1 MSVVKSKRGEGKL
14 VVITKSNELAVYTIK
29 ICSNEK
35 HFPKHYRWCITNKI
49 VDAALDINNFAT
61 KANSVF
67 VTSPEDLSLRKS
79 YQLQAITATYSL
91 LSMIDIAYR
100 TFGIESDRIEYWTKL
115 ITEVQRLL
123 RQWRKSDNERYKE
136 LG

>member
-35 HFPKHYRWCITNKI
+35 NFPKHYRWCITNKI
-49 VDAALDINNFAT
+49 VDAALDINNFAI
-61 KANSVF
+61 KANAVF
-67 VTSPEDLSLRKS
+67 VTSAEDISIRKN
-79 YQLQAITATYSL
+79 YQMQAIASAYSL

-100 TFGIESDRIEYWTKL
+100 TFGIESSRIEYWTGL
-115 ITEVQRLL
+115 ITEVLRLL
-123 RQWRKSDNERYKE
+123 RQWRKSDKERYKE
-136 LG
+136 IG

>member
-1 MSVVKSKRGEGKL
+1 MSVVKTKRGEGKM

-49 VDAALDINNFAT
+49 VDAALEINNNAT
-61 KANSVF
+61 KANAVY
-67 VTSPEDLSLRKS
+67 VNCAEDLSLRKS
-79 YQLQAITATYSL
+79 YQMQAIASTYSL

-115 ITEVQRLL
+115 VSEVQRLL
-123 RQWRKSDNERYKE
+123 RQWRKSDNERYKD